1 MCFTYLFFTKN
12 PECLLLPAFQVL
24 QTHVINVIFSHDGE
38 TGVVFV
44 KYIVGLE
51 PSNLCKPKIKW
62 FIAVPVIGKQ
72 LLQVFSIYWD
82 RGENAFAKLILMYL
96 C

>member
-1 MCFTYLFFTKN
+1 M
-12 PECLLLPAFQVL
+12 
-24 QTHVINVIFSHDGE
+24 
-38 TGVVFV
+38 

-51 PSNLCKPKIKW
+51 PSNLCNPKIKW